1 MVPAESWPR
10 RQEARPQP
18 GPWVCWGRLT
28 GLGGGSDPSPKPTG
42 KCLRLVNSRQPVSA
56 SLSPPTAV
64 LQRPGD
70 LAAYDTVHLPRGDA
84 PLRGPT
90 STLQLRIQAVYAGA
104 SAVGTAESV
113 HWAAERAQH
122 LSRAQVSSGGCVA
135 QVSVPSAF
143 ASSGSISC

>member
-1 MVPAESWPR
+1 M
-10 RQEARPQP
+10 
-18 GPWVCWGRLT
+18 
-28 GLGGGSDPSPKPTG
+28 
-42 KCLRLVNSRQPVSA
+42 SA

-90 STLQLRIQAVYAGA
+90 SSLQLRIQAVYPGA

-113 HWAAERAQH
+113 RLAASG
-122 LSRAQVSSGGCVA
+122 LSTGQLAPAGCCEA

-143 ASSGSISC
+143 ASSGSICC